1 MAFRLPTLLG
11 IALFLFL
18 TQSLLAETFAIHT
31 TVHSRGESEPSA
43 EHVTIFTEG
52 QILDFLLTSPE
63 RVTQFDSAS
72 RQFMLA
78 MPGQKKKTNLSADEL
93 IQFAATEQGRAEAS
107 SSALIRFAAKPTFRE
122 QFDRDSGTLSLT
134 SPHWD
139 YLVQASR
146 DASPEVLSRY
156 GEFAN
161 WYTNLNALF
170 RPIPPAVRLELN
182 RVLDRHGCLPTQ
194 VRVRIKR
201 DGDVLLEQESRHEL
215 ILHLTQREEQLLAR
229 WKEAAPTCESVP
241 LPQFLSLV
249 NLRP

>member
-11 IALFLFL
+11 IALFHLL

-31 TVHSRGESEPSA
+31 TVHSRGESKPAA
-43 EHVTIFTEG
+43 EHITVFTDG
-52 QILDFLLTSPE
+52 QIVDFLLSDPE

-72 RQFMLA
+72 RQFILA
-78 MPGQKKKTNLSADEL
+78 IPGEKKKTTLSAEEL

-107 SSALIRFAAKPTFRE
+107 SSELIRFAAKPAFRE
-122 QFDRDSGTLSLT
+122 QFDRDAGTLSLT

-139 YLVQASR
+139 YLVQTSR
-146 DASPEVLSRY
+146 DASPDTLARY

-201 DGDVLLEQESRHEL
+201 DGQVIQEQESHHEL
-215 ILHLTQREEQLLAR
+215 VPHLTQREDELLAR
-229 WKEAAPTCESVP
+229 WKKAAPTCESVP
-241 LPQFLSLV
+241 LPEFLSLV
-249 NLRP
+249 NVRP